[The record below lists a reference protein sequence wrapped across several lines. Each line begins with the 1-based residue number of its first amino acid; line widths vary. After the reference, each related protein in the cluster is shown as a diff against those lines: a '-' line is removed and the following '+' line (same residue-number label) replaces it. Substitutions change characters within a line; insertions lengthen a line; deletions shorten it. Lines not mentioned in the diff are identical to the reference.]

1 MESIPYDKRSG
12 KIWFNGAPINWSEV
26 KIHVLSHGLH
36 YASCVFEGE
45 RVYDGE
51 IFKLEEHT
59 ERLFH
64 SASRMGF
71 KISYTPEL
79 LNGACKEIIA
89 IQKVKNGYVR
99 PIAWRGSE
107 MMAISAQ
114 QTKIHVAIAAWEWG
128 SYFDPNLKL
137 KGIKLDICKW
147 RRPDP
152 DTIPWDTKASGL
164 YMICTLSKHEAEK
177 KGFTDSLMLDYQGN
191 VAEATGANI
200 FFKNKS
206 GELHTPI
213 PDSFLN
219 GITRRCV
226 IDIAKSK
233 GIKIVERKIK
243 PEEMTNFVGCFLTG
257 TAAEVTPVSQIDKYK
272 FTVCNVIKDLSES
285 YQDLVRKKGISIIYQ
300 QNNLL
305 SDFTALE
312 NVTIPLVANG
322 YNWKDATKKAS
333 KILSLVN
340 LSKRLNHFSTEL
352 SGGEQQRVAV
362 ARALVTEPDLILA
375 DEPTGSLDR
384 KTANEI
390 FSLFSKLKSKNRA
403 ILYATHNRELANKAD
418 YKLNILDGNIT
429 RKNA

>member
-12 KIWFNGAPINWSEV
+12 KIWFDGVPINWSEV
-26 KIHVLSHGLH
+26 KIHVLTHGLH

-59 ERLFH
+59 ERLFY
-64 SASRMGF
+64 SASRLGF
-71 KISYTPEL
+71 KIPYTPEL
-79 LNGACKEIIA
+79 LNKACKEIIA

-114 QTKIHVAIAAWEWG
+114 QTTIHVAIAAWEWG

-137 KGIKLDICKW
+137 KGIRLDISKW
-147 RRPDP
+147 KRPAP

-164 YMICTLSKHEAEK
+164 YMICTLAKHEAEK

-191 VAEATGANI
+191 IAESTGSNV

-233 GIKIVERKIK
+233 GIKIIERKIM

-272 FTVCNVIKDLSES
+272 FTVCNLIKDLSKN
-285 YQDLVRKKGISIIYQ
+285 YQALVRKK
-300 QNNLL
+300 
-305 SDFTALE
+305 TA
-312 NVTIPLVANG
+312 A
-322 YNWKDATKKAS
+322 
-333 KILSLVN
+333 
-340 LSKRLNHFSTEL
+340 
-352 SGGEQQRVAV
+352 
-362 ARALVTEPDLILA
+362 
-375 DEPTGSLDR
+375 
-384 KTANEI
+384 
-390 FSLFSKLKSKNRA
+390 
-403 ILYATHNRELANKAD
+403 
-418 YKLNILDGNIT
+418 
-429 RKNA
+429 